1 MLASI
6 VWREAPKTQGEPGD
20 PNIAEALVPSA
31 CRSGWALDTSAP
43 TTHRVVDRPPIAPE
57 GSHLAILG
65 QIARIGNS
73 ADSGF
78 LI

>member
-20 PNIAEALVPSA
+20 PNIVEALVPSA
-31 CRSGWALDTSAP
+31 S

-73 ADSGF
+73 ADSGL